1 MRLIRSLNWVTVSSF
16 GAGVAAAVAGE
27 GAGAALAEDA
37 RVVVG
42 AVVGAVLD
50 EAPTR
55 GGVDAPAALD
65 APVVCEVVG
74 DGADGFA
81 PPGFDTGVGSNNPP
95 ANRSPRARE
104 GSNGGRFTGSYSRDP
119 A

>member
-1 MRLIRSLNWVTVSSF
+1 MPSSRVRLIRSLNWVTVSSF
-16 GAGVAAAVAGE
+16 GAGVAAGVAGE
-27 GAGAALAEDA
+27 DAALAEDA
-37 RVVVG
+37 R
-42 AVVGAVLD
+42 AVVGAVLG
-50 EAPTR
+50 EAAAR

-65 APVVCEVVG
+65 APVVGAVVG
-74 DGADGFA
+74 DGADGLA
-81 PPGFDTGVGSNNPP
+81 PPGFATGVGSNNPP